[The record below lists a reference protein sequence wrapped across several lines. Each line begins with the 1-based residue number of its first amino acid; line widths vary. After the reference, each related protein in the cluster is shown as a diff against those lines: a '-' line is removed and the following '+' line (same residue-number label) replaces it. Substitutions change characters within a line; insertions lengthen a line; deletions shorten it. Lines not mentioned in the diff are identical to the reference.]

1 MVITFPGVDVRK
13 CVMIIFLM
21 AYLFS
26 RGIKASEIFTNARQ
40 YALGG
45 AYSAMVQGA
54 EAIFTNPANLYLNHG
69 KKFSMNI
76 LGIGAELS
84 NNSISHIN
92 YQRYVGDYL
101 KPEDIDYLLGRIPP
115 EGVNLRSDAKLQ
127 GFSVGYGPVAVGFR
141 AFSSYYSLFSRELF
155 ELALKGNDLNRIYL
169 FDPVKGDGLTIASAG
184 LALGH
189 SFNYEN
195 SVIRNFGFG
204 INLRYLYGLSYTKVT
219 ESSFYT
225 QATYTTIKGNGEI
238 KAEYAEGG
246 TGYGVTVGSTVTLHS
261 DFRLSVILE
270 NARSSMVWDK
280 NARELSF
287 NFHINEERVQAILQA
302 RGSID
307 SLFVT
312 QDTSIAVDKYSMT
325 LPSVLRMGIMIPFS
339 DKTWF
344 VNADYEQA
352 FDQAAFSSVKPR
364 IAVGTEFLPNRV
376 FRFRIG
382 ASFGGNYENHYSG
395 GMGLAFNNFCWD
407 IAFRTYN
414 GITSWASKGFGVAT
428 SIAVRY

>member
-1 MVITFPGVDVRK
+1 MRK
-13 CVMIIFLM
+13 CVIAKLVILIFFIP
-21 AYLFS
+21 AS
-26 RGIKASEIFTNARQ
+26 QASEIFSNARQ

-45 AYSAMVQGA
+45 AYSAMAQGA
-54 EAIFTNPANLYLNHG
+54 EALFTNPANLYLNHN

-84 NNSISHIN
+84 NNSISHVN

-101 KPEDIDYLLGRIPP
+101 EPQEIDYILSKIPR

-127 GFSVGYGPVAVGFR
+127 GFSIGYGPVAIGFR

-155 ELALKGNDLNRIYL
+155 ELALKGNEINRTYH

-195 SVIRNFGFG
+195 SVIQNFGFG
-204 INLRYLYGLSYTKVT
+204 VNIRYLYGLSYTKVT

-225 QATYTTIKGNGEI
+225 QTTYTTLEGDGKI

-246 TGYGVTVGSTVTLHS
+246 TGYGLTVGSSVTLHS

-270 NARSSMVWDK
+270 NASSSMVWDK

-287 NFHINEERVQAILQA
+287 TFDVNEEKVQAILEA
-302 RGSID
+302 NGSVD
-307 SLFVT
+307 SLFLT
-312 QDTSIAVDKYSMT
+312 QDTSFAVDHYTMT
-325 LPSVLRMGIMIPFS
+325 LPSVLRMGVMIPFYN
-339 DKTWF
+339 KMWF
-344 VNADYEQA
+344 VNAEYEQS
-352 FDQAAFSSVKPR
+352 FDQVAFSSIKPR
-364 IAVGTEFLPNRV
+364 FAVGTEFLPNRV

-414 GITSWASKGFGVAT
+414 GITSWTSKGFGVAT
-428 SIAVRY
+428 SIAFRY